1 MNKSSQ
7 YEVLLSYDENNNPN
21 MNKTPIKLLNYNVF
35 ESQKYNY
42 YPNRNFGHKK
52 ISSTFLTDNDYNL
65 KDTPVPTLNLFNDH
79 NTFNKI
85 PIFNYNNITNNFSS
99 QRNLIDNN
107 RINNSSYYL
116 SNSFLNSKFNNS
128 SLSLNDLSSF
138 KNEEEPKTNF
148 ILSEFDILNQIGKGG
163 EGIIYTVSWKKN
175 NKKYALK
182 KCRILESED
191 IKKRKED
198 NILIKEFIETTGC
211 DGVIKT
217 FGNICKINNSGFYDF
232 YEIMELAEKDWEQEI
247 IRRKNNSL
255 FYQEYEL
262 MEIFKNLIRTFSLLQ
277 NQNITHRDIK
287 PQNILLVNGKFKIC
301 DFGNSR
307 ILRKSNIII
316 QKIRGS
322 EMFMSPILFKSYRS
336 GIQSVKHNTY
346 KSDVFSLGMCFFL
359 AASLS
364 YTALSKIREV
374 YKIELISKIVNH
386 YLSKRYSKNLIN
398 LLLTMLQIDEQKRP
412 DFSQLEILFP

>member
-21 MNKTPIKLLNYNVF
+21 MNKTPIKLLNYNIF

-79 NTFNKI
+79 NAFNKI

-163 EGIIYTVSWKKN
+163 EGIIYTVRWKKN

-198 NILIKEFIETTGC
+198 NRIIKEFIETTGC
-211 DGVIKT
+211 DGAIKT

-336 GIQSVKHNTY
+336 GIQSVRHNTY

-364 YTALSKIREV
+364 YVALSKIREV
-374 YKIELISKIVNH
+374 FKIELISKIVNH

-398 LLLTMLQIDEQKRP
+398 LLLTMLQIDENKRP

>member
-1 MNKSSQ
+1 MKNTSNYQ
-7 YEVLLSYDENNNPN
+7 ILLSYDENNNPN
-21 MNKTPIKLLNYNVF
+21 VSQTPIKIMNYNISD
-35 ESQKYNY
+35 SQNFNFYQS
-42 YPNRNFGHKK
+42 RNFGHRK
-52 ISSTFLTDNDYNL
+52 ISSTFLTDNDYNY
-65 KDTPVPTLNLFNDH
+65 KDIPIPSLNLFNDH
-79 NTFNKI
+79 KPSNKI
-85 PIFNYNNITNNFSS
+85 PIFNYNNYNNNFSS
-99 QRNLIDNN
+99 QRNLMDIN
-107 RINNSSYYL
+107 RINSSSNNL
-116 SNSFLNSKFNNS
+116 SASYLNSKLNNS
-128 SLSLNDLSSF
+128 SLSLNNLSTF
-138 KNEEEPKTNF
+138 VKEEEPKTNF
-148 ILSEFDILNQIGKGG
+148 VLSEFEILNQIGKGG
-163 EGIIYTVSWKKN
+163 EGIIYTVRWRKN

-182 KCRILESED
+182 KCRILETED

-198 NILIKEFIETTGC
+198 NRIIKEFIETTGC

-217 FGNICKINNSGFYDF
+217 YGNIYKINNSGFYDF

-255 FYQEYEL
+255 FYQEFEL
-262 MEIFKNLIRTFSLLQ
+262 VEIFKNLIRTFSLLQ

-287 PQNILLVNGKFKIC
+287 PQNIMLVNGKFKIC

-307 ILRKSNIII
+307 ILKKSNIII

-336 GIQSVKHNTY
+336 GIPSVKHNTY

-359 AASLS
+359 AATLS

-374 YKIELISKIVNH
+374 YKIELISKTVNH

-398 LLLTMLQIDEQKRP
+398 LLLTMLQVDENKRP

>member
-1 MNKSSQ
+1 MNNSSYYQ
-7 YEVLLSYDENNNPN
+7 ALLSYDENNNPN
-21 MNKTPIKLLNYNVF
+21 ENQIPIKLLNYNISD
-35 ESQKYNY
+35 SQNFNY
-42 YPNRNFGHKK
+42 YPSRNFGHKK
-52 ISSTFLTDNDYNL
+52 NASTFLTDNDYNF
-65 KDTPVPTLNLFNDH
+65 KDIPLPSLNLFNGH
-79 NTFNKI
+79 KAFNKI

-99 QRNLIDNN
+99 QRNLIDIN
-107 RINNSSYYL
+107 RINSSSNNL
-116 SNSFLNSKFNNS
+116 STSYLNSKFNNS

-138 KNEEEPKTNF
+138 IKEEEPKTNF
-148 ILSEFDILNQIGKGG
+148 VLSEFDILNQIGKGG
-163 EGIIYTVSWKKN
+163 EGIIYTVRWKKN

-198 NILIKEFIETTGC
+198 NRIIKEFIETTGC

-287 PQNILLVNGKFKIC
+287 PQNIMLVNGKFKIC

-307 ILRKSNIII
+307 ILQKSNIII

-398 LLLTMLQIDEQKRP
+398 LLLTMLQIDEKKRP
-412 DFSQLEILFP
+412 DFCQLEILFP

>member
-1 MNKSSQ
+1 MKNTSNYQ
-7 YEVLLSYDENNNPN
+7 ILLSYDENNNPN
-21 MNKTPIKLLNYNVF
+21 VSQTPIKIMNYNISD
-35 ESQKYNY
+35 SQNFNFYQS
-42 YPNRNFGHKK
+42 RNFGHRK
-52 ISSTFLTDNDYNL
+52 ISSTFLTDNDYNY
-65 KDTPVPTLNLFNDH
+65 KDIPIPSLNLFNDH
-79 NTFNKI
+79 KPSNKI
-85 PIFNYNNITNNFSS
+85 PIFNYNNYTNNFSS
-99 QRNLIDNN
+99 QRNLMDIN
-107 RINNSSYYL
+107 RINSSSNNL
-116 SNSFLNSKFNNS
+116 STSYLNSKLNNS
-128 SLSLNDLSSF
+128 SLSLNNLSTF
-138 KNEEEPKTNF
+138 VKEEEPKTNF
-148 ILSEFDILNQIGKGG
+148 VLSEFEILNQIGKGG
-163 EGIIYTVSWKKN
+163 EGIIYTVRWRKN

-182 KCRILESED
+182 KCRILETED

-198 NILIKEFIETTGC
+198 NRIIKEFIETTGC

-217 FGNICKINNSGFYDF
+217 YGNIYKINNSGFYDF

-255 FYQEYEL
+255 FYQEFEL
-262 MEIFKNLIRTFSLLQ
+262 VEIFKNLIRTFSLLQ

-287 PQNILLVNGKFKIC
+287 PQNIMLVNGKFKIC

-307 ILRKSNIII
+307 ILKKSNIII

-336 GIQSVKHNTY
+336 GIPSVKHNTY
-346 KSDVFSLGMCFFL
+346 KSDVFSLGLCFFL
-359 AASLS
+359 AATLS

-374 YKIELISKIVNH
+374 YKIELISKTVNH

-398 LLLTMLQIDEQKRP
+398 LLLTMLQVDENKRP

>member
-1 MNKSSQ
+1 MNNLSQ
-7 YEVLLSYDENNNPN
+7 YQVYISYDENNNPN
-21 MNKTPIKLLNYNVF
+21 VNQTPIKLLNYNISD
-35 ESQKYNY
+35 SQNFHY
-42 YPNRNFGHKK
+42 YPSRNFGNKK
-52 ISSTFLTDNDYNL
+52 YSSNFLTDNDYNL
-65 KDTPVPTLNLFNDH
+65 KDIPVPTLNLFNGH
-79 NTFNKI
+79 KIYNKI
-85 PIFNYNNITNNFSS
+85 PNFNYNNYTSNYSS
-99 QRNLIDNN
+99 QRNLID
-107 RINNSSYYL
+107 IDSFNSSSNNL
-116 SNSFLNSKFNNS
+116 SDSYFNSKFNNS

-138 KNEEEPKTNF
+138 IKEEEPKTNF
-148 ILSEFDILNQIGKGG
+148 VLSEFDILNQIGKGG
-163 EGIIYTVSWKKN
+163 EGIIYTVCWKKN

-198 NILIKEFIETTGC
+198 NRIIKEFIETTGC

-217 FGNICKINNSGFYDF
+217 FGNICKINSSGFYDF

-287 PQNILLVNGKFKIC
+287 PQNIMLVNGNFKIG

-307 ILRKSNIII
+307 ILKKSSIII

-336 GIQSVKHNTY
+336 GIPSVKHDTY

-364 YTALSKIREV
+364 YVALSKIREV

-398 LLLTMLQIDEQKRP
+398 LLLTMLQIDENKRP
-412 DFSQLEILFP
+412 DFCQLEILFP

>member
-1 MNKSSQ
+1 MKNTSNYQ
-7 YEVLLSYDENNNPN
+7 ILLSYDENNNPN
-21 MNKTPIKLLNYNVF
+21 VSQTPIKIMNYNISD
-35 ESQKYNY
+35 SQNFNFYQS
-42 YPNRNFGHKK
+42 RNFGHRK
-52 ISSTFLTDNDYNL
+52 ISSTFLTDNDYNY
-65 KDTPVPTLNLFNDH
+65 KDIPIPSLNLFNDH
-79 NTFNKI
+79 KPSNKI
-85 PIFNYNNITNNFSS
+85 PIFNYNNYTNNFSS
-99 QRNLIDNN
+99 QRNLMDIN
-107 RINNSSYYL
+107 RINSSSNNL
-116 SNSFLNSKFNNS
+116 STSYLNSKLNNS
-128 SLSLNDLSSF
+128 SLSLNNLSTF
-138 KNEEEPKTNF
+138 VKEEEPKTNF
-148 ILSEFDILNQIGKGG
+148 VLSEFEILNQIGKGG
-163 EGIIYTVSWKKN
+163 EGIIYTVRWRKN

-182 KCRILESED
+182 KCRILETED

-198 NILIKEFIETTGC
+198 NRIIKEFIETTGC

-217 FGNICKINNSGFYDF
+217 YGNIYKINNSGFYDF

-255 FYQEYEL
+255 FYQEFEL
-262 MEIFKNLIRTFSLLQ
+262 VEIFKNLIRTFSLLQ

-287 PQNILLVNGKFKIC
+287 PQNIMLVNGKFKIC

-307 ILRKSNIII
+307 ILKKSNIII

-336 GIQSVKHNTY
+336 GIPSVKHNTY

-359 AASLS
+359 AATLS

-374 YKIELISKIVNH
+374 YKIELISKTVNH

-398 LLLTMLQIDEQKRP
+398 LLLTMLQVDENKRP

>member
-79 NTFNKI
+79 NAFNKI

-107 RINNSSYYL
+107 RINNLSYYL

-163 EGIIYTVSWKKN
+163 EGIIYTVRWKKN

-336 GIQSVKHNTY
+336 GIQSVRHNTY

-364 YTALSKIREV
+364 YVALSKIREV
-374 YKIELISKIVNH
+374 FKIELISKIVNH

-398 LLLTMLQIDEQKRP
+398 LLLTMLQIDENKRP

>member
-1 MNKSSQ
+1 MNNSSHYQ
-7 YEVLLSYDENNNPN
+7 LLLSYDENYNPN
-21 MNKTPIKLLNYNVF
+21 VNHTPIKLLNYDLSDSENF
-35 ESQKYNY
+35 NY
-42 YPNRNFGHKK
+42 YPSRNFGHRK
-52 ISSTFLTDNDYNL
+52 ISSTFLTDNEYNL
-65 KDTPVPTLNLFNDH
+65 KDIPVPTLNLYNDH
-79 NTFNKI
+79 KVYNKI
-85 PIFNYNNITNNFSS
+85 PIFNYNNYSNNFSS
-99 QRNLIDNN
+99 HRNLIGINSINGSSNN
-107 RINNSSYYL
+107 LSTSY
-116 SNSFLNSKFNNS
+116 LNSKFNNS
-128 SLSLNDLSSF
+128 SLSLNDLCSF
-138 KNEEEPKTNF
+138 IKEDEPKTNF
-148 ILSEFDILNQIGKGG
+148 VLSEFEILNQIGKGG
-163 EGIIYTVSWKKN
+163 EGIIYTVRWKKN

-182 KCRILESED
+182 KCRILDSD
-191 IKKRKED
+191 NIKKRKED
-198 NILIKEFIETTGC
+198 NRIIKEFIETTGC

-287 PQNILLVNGKFKIC
+287 PQNIMLVNGKFKIC

-307 ILRKSNIII
+307 ILKKSNIII

-322 EMFMSPILFKSYRS
+322 EMFMSPILFRSYRS

-364 YTALSKIREV
+364 YVALSKIREV
-374 YKIELISKIVNH
+374 YKIELISKTVNH
-386 YLSKRYSKNLIN
+386 YLSKRYSQNLIN
-398 LLLTMLQIDEQKRP
+398 LLLTMLQIDENKRP

>member
-1 MNKSSQ
+1 M
-7 YEVLLSYDENNNPN
+7 
-21 MNKTPIKLLNYNVF
+21 
-35 ESQKYNY
+35 
-42 YPNRNFGHKK
+42 
-52 ISSTFLTDNDYNL
+52 
-65 KDTPVPTLNLFNDH
+65 
-79 NTFNKI
+79 
-85 PIFNYNNITNNFSS
+85 
-99 QRNLIDNN
+99 
-107 RINNSSYYL
+107 
-116 SNSFLNSKFNNS
+116 
-128 SLSLNDLSSF
+128 
-138 KNEEEPKTNF
+138 
-148 ILSEFDILNQIGKGG
+148 SEFDILNQIGKGG
-163 EGIIYTVSWKKN
+163 EGIIYTVRWKKN

-287 PQNILLVNGKFKIC
+287 PQNILLVNGKFKI
-301 DFGNSR
+301 
-307 ILRKSNIII
+307 
-316 QKIRGS
+316 
-322 EMFMSPILFKSYRS
+322 FKSYRS

-374 YKIELISKIVNH
+374 YKIELISKFVNH

-398 LLLTMLQIDEQKRP
+398 LLLTMLQIDENKRP

>member
-1 MNKSSQ
+1 MKNTSNYQ
-7 YEVLLSYDENNNPN
+7 ILLSYDENNNPN
-21 MNKTPIKLLNYNVF
+21 VSQTPIKIMNYNISD
-35 ESQKYNY
+35 SQNFNFYQS
-42 YPNRNFGHKK
+42 RNFGHRK
-52 ISSTFLTDNDYNL
+52 ISSTFLTDNDYNY
-65 KDTPVPTLNLFNDH
+65 KDIPIPSLNLFNDH
-79 NTFNKI
+79 KPSNKI
-85 PIFNYNNITNNFSS
+85 PIFNYNNYTNNFSS
-99 QRNLIDNN
+99 QRNLMDIN
-107 RINNSSYYL
+107 RINSSSNNL
-116 SNSFLNSKFNNS
+116 SASNLNSKLNNS
-128 SLSLNDLSSF
+128 SLSLNNLSTF
-138 KNEEEPKTNF
+138 VKEEEPKTNF
-148 ILSEFDILNQIGKGG
+148 VLSEFEILNQIGKGG
-163 EGIIYTVSWKKN
+163 EGIIYTVRWRKN

-182 KCRILESED
+182 KCRILETED

-198 NILIKEFIETTGC
+198 NRIIKEFIETTGC

-217 FGNICKINNSGFYDF
+217 FGNIYKINNSGFYDF

-255 FYQEYEL
+255 FYQEFEL

-287 PQNILLVNGKFKIC
+287 PQNIMLVNGKFKIC

-307 ILRKSNIII
+307 ILKKSNIII

-336 GIQSVKHNTY
+336 GIPSVKHNTY

-359 AASLS
+359 AATLS

-374 YKIELISKIVNH
+374 YKIELISKTVNH

-398 LLLTMLQIDEQKRP
+398 LLLTMLQVDENKRP

>member
-1 MNKSSQ
+1 MKNTSNYQ
-7 YEVLLSYDENNNPN
+7 ILLSYDENNNPN
-21 MNKTPIKLLNYNVF
+21 MSQTPIKIMNYNISD
-35 ESQKYNY
+35 SQNFNFYQS
-42 YPNRNFGHKK
+42 RNFGHRK
-52 ISSTFLTDNDYNL
+52 ISSTFLTDNDYNY
-65 KDTPVPTLNLFNDH
+65 KDIPIPSLNLFNDH
-79 NTFNKI
+79 KPSNKI
-85 PIFNYNNITNNFSS
+85 PIFNYNNYTNNFSS
-99 QRNLIDNN
+99 QRNLMDIN
-107 RINNSSYYL
+107 RINSSSNNL
-116 SNSFLNSKFNNS
+116 STSYLNSKLNNS
-128 SLSLNDLSSF
+128 SLSLNNLSTF
-138 KNEEEPKTNF
+138 VKEEEPKTNF
-148 ILSEFDILNQIGKGG
+148 VLSEFEILNQIGKGG
-163 EGIIYTVSWKKN
+163 EGIIYTVRWRKN

-182 KCRILESED
+182 KCRILETED

-198 NILIKEFIETTGC
+198 NRIIKEFIETTGC

-217 FGNICKINNSGFYDF
+217 YGNIYKINNSGFYDF

-255 FYQEYEL
+255 FYQEFEL
-262 MEIFKNLIRTFSLLQ
+262 VEIFKNLIRTFSLLQ

-287 PQNILLVNGKFKIC
+287 PQNIMLVNGKFKIC

-307 ILRKSNIII
+307 ILKKSNIII

-336 GIQSVKHNTY
+336 GIPSVKHNTY

-359 AASLS
+359 AATLS

-374 YKIELISKIVNH
+374 YKIELISKTVNH

-398 LLLTMLQIDEQKRP
+398 LLLTMLQVDENKRP

>member
-1 MNKSSQ
+1 MKNTSNYQ
-7 YEVLLSYDENNNPN
+7 ILLSYDENNNPN
-21 MNKTPIKLLNYNVF
+21 VSQTPIKIMNYNISD
-35 ESQKYNY
+35 SQNFNFYQS
-42 YPNRNFGHKK
+42 RNFGHRK
-52 ISSTFLTDNDYNL
+52 ISSTFLTDNDYNY
-65 KDTPVPTLNLFNDH
+65 KDIPIPSLNLFNDH
-79 NTFNKI
+79 KPSNKI
-85 PIFNYNNITNNFSS
+85 PIFNYNNYTNNFSS
-99 QRNLIDNN
+99 QRNLMDIN
-107 RINNSSYYL
+107 RINSSSNNL
-116 SNSFLNSKFNNS
+116 STSYLNSKLNNS
-128 SLSLNDLSSF
+128 SLSLNNLSTF
-138 KNEEEPKTNF
+138 VKEEEPKTNF
-148 ILSEFDILNQIGKGG
+148 VLSEFEILNQIGKGG
-163 EGIIYTVSWKKN
+163 EGIIYTVRWRKN

-182 KCRILESED
+182 KCRILETED

-198 NILIKEFIETTGC
+198 NRIIKEFIETTGC

-217 FGNICKINNSGFYDF
+217 FGNIYKINNSGFYDF

-255 FYQEYEL
+255 FYQEFEL

-287 PQNILLVNGKFKIC
+287 PQNIMLVNGKFKIC

-307 ILRKSNIII
+307 ILKKSNIII

-336 GIQSVKHNTY
+336 GIPSVKHNTY

-359 AASLS
+359 AATLS

-374 YKIELISKIVNH
+374 YKIELISKTVNH

-398 LLLTMLQIDEQKRP
+398 LLLTMLQVDENKRP